1 MALDTDK
8 KNKLSAAQRR
18 VLDFILEFEKKHNYA
33 PTVRDICEGTG
44 LKSTSTAH
52 GHLNRLQNKGYI
64 KRDLSKP
71 RTIEVTKLHGGVPR
85 TPIVQVPIVGRV
97 AAGQP
102 ILAMENIEGSI
113 GLPIDKLK
121 SEDVYILNVKGESM
135 IEAGILDGDNIVV
148 RRDVAVRNGDI
159 VVALIEEEATVKRFF
174 HEDDHVRL
182 QPENRTMEPIL
193 VNHDVSILG
202 KVIAVMRWM

>member
-1 MALDTDK
+1 MEK
-8 KNKLSAAQRR
+8 MSASQRR
-18 VLDFILEFEKKHNYA
+18 VLDFIVEFDKKHNYA
-33 PTVRDICEGTG
+33 PTVRDICEGIG

-52 GHLNRLQNKGYI
+52 GHLARLEKKGYL
-64 KRDLSKP
+64 KRDPSKP
-71 RTIEVTKLHGGVPR
+71 RTIEVLKFNGIPR
-85 TPIVQVPIVGRV
+85 SPVVQVPIVGRV

-113 GLPIDKLK
+113 GLPAEKLK

-135 IEAGILDGDNIVV
+135 IDAGILDGDNIVV
-148 RRDVAVRNGDI
+148 RRDVAIRNGDI

-174 HEDDHVRL
+174 LENDHVRL
-182 QPENRTMEPIL
+182 QPENKTMEPII

-202 KVIAVMRWM
+202 KVIGVMRWM